1 MFDIV
6 INNGNLIDPE
16 FKTSTKGNL
25 GIKDGKI
32 SEITRGEL
40 VGEKTIN
47 AEGLIVCPGFIDIH
61 GHVDGEDYCGELSV
75 RQGVTTTIGGN
86 CGLSPIDMNSFFEK
100 QDKKGFIINQAE
112 LVGHSISMREA
123 VGITD
128 VYTAARSDQI
138 YKMQY
143 LTEKAMEEGA
153 CGLSLGLE
161 YAPYSSIEEIL
172 AISIIAAKHK
182 RPITIHTRVLY
193 ENDLNSLREAIEI
206 SRVTGAAVLISHF
219 VYQYNAVMIKAL
231 EIVDK
236 AVKEGLNIK
245 IDSGM
250 YTDWATSIGTATFS
264 ERNVEGGLL
273 SLDKMLVASGK
284 YKGERLNHKLYKE
297 LRAGNPHECIIY
309 FTGTD
314 ENVYMALNKS
324 YAMPSSDTGSYKRG
338 EGHPQIAGTFPRY
351 FRCMVRE
358 RKDIS
363 LIEAIRKAT
372 FIPAE
377 TMGLKQKGRIKKGA
391 DADVVIFDINTIK
404 DTAGFPDVGV
414 PDRNP
419 EGIKYAFV
427 NGSLVLDGGIIQ
439 NSSAGR
445 TIRTA

>member
-1 MFDIV
+1 MFDIA

-16 FKTSTKGNL
+16 FKTSFKGSL

-40 VGEKTIN
+40 VGRKTIN
-47 AEGLIVCPGFIDIH
+47 AAGLVVCPGFIDIH

-86 CGLSPIDMNSFFEK
+86 CGLSPIDMNAFFEN
-100 QDKKGFIINQAE
+100 QDRKGFVINQAE
-112 LVGHSISMREA
+112 LVGHSFSMREA

-128 VYTAARSDQI
+128 VYTPARADQI
-138 YKMQY
+138 LKMQY
-143 LTEKAMEEGA
+143 LTEKALDEGA

-161 YAPYSSIEEIL
+161 YAPHSSREEIL
-172 AISIIAAKHK
+172 AISLIAAKHN
-182 RPITIHTRVLY
+182 RPITIHTRVIS
-193 ENDLNSLREAIEI
+193 ENDLNSLREAVEL
-206 SRVTGAAVLISHF
+206 SRVTGADVLISHF
-219 VYQYNAVMIKAL
+219 VYQYNSVMAKAL

-236 AVKEGLNIK
+236 AINEGLNIR

-264 ERNVEGGLL
+264 EKNVEGGLL

-284 YKGERLNHKLYKE
+284 YKGERLNRKLYKE

-309 FTGTD
+309 FTGTA

-324 YAMPSSDTGSYKRG
+324 YAMPSSDIGPYKKG

-351 FRCMVRE
+351 FRYMVRE
-358 RKDIS
+358 RKEIS

-372 FIPAE
+372 FLPAE

-391 DADVVIFDINTIK
+391 DADVVIFDIDTIK
-404 DTAGFPDVGV
+404 DTAGFPGVGV
-414 PDRNP
+414 PDKKP

-427 NGSLVLDGGIIQ
+427 NGSLVLNQGIIQ
-439 NSSAGR
+439 NSMAGR
-445 TIRTA
+445 SIRTA

>member
-1 MFDIV
+1 M
-6 INNGNLIDPE
+6 
-16 FKTSTKGNL
+16 
-25 GIKDGKI
+25 
-32 SEITRGEL
+32 
-40 VGEKTIN
+40 
-47 AEGLIVCPGFIDIH
+47 
-61 GHVDGEDYCGELSV
+61 DGEDYCGELSV

-86 CGLSPIDMNSFFEK
+86 CGLSPIDMNSFFEN

-143 LTEKAMEEGA
+143 LTEKALEEGA

-161 YAPYSSIEEIL
+161 YAPNSSLEEIL
-172 AISIIAAKHK
+172 AISIIAAKHN
-182 RPITIHTRVLY
+182 RPITIHTRVLS

-206 SRVTGAAVLISHF
+206 SRVTRAAVLISHF
-219 VYQYNAVMIKAL
+219 VYQYNAVMVKAL

-236 AVKEGLNIK
+236 AVKDGLNIR

-264 ERNVEGGLL
+264 EENVASGLL
-273 SLDKMLVASGK
+273 TLDRMLVASGK
-284 YKGERLNHKLYKE
+284 YKGERLNYKLYKE

-351 FRCMVRE
+351 FRYMVRE
-358 RKDIS
+358 RKEIS

-372 FIPAE
+372 FLPAE
-377 TMGLKQKGRIKKGA
+377 TMGLKQKGRIRKGA

-427 NGSLVLDGGIIQ
+427 NGRLVLDEGIIQ
-439 NSSAGR
+439 NSTAGR